1 MVRQRL
7 LQLIALVLPI
17 AAQTDPQQYLNS
29 NYSRAAK
36 ALRSAEQGDAVSQYD
51 FALICERGE
60 GLPKNHREALKWLRL
75 SANQGYAPAQ
85 LFMGFMYAS
94 GKGVAKDLTE
104 SRKWLQRAA
113 EQGDRTAQIYLKG
126 VSQACTTEE
135 DKTECPPR

>member
-17 AAQTDPQQYLNS
+17 AAQTDPQQYLKS

-60 GLPKNHREALKWLRL
+60 GLPKNHREALRWLRV

-85 LFMGFMYAS
+85 LFLGFMYAS

>member
-7 LQLIALVLPI
+7 FRVIALFLPI
-17 AAQTDPQQYLNS
+17 AAQTEPQAYLNS
-29 NYSRAAK
+29 SYSHALK

-60 GLPKNHREALKWLRL
+60 GLPKNHSEALKWLRL

-85 LFMGFMYAS
+85 LFLGFMYAS
-94 GKGVAKDLTE
+94 GKGVAKDFNE
-104 SRKWLQRAA
+104 SRRWLQRAA
-113 EQGDRTAQIYLKG
+113 EQGDRTAQLYLKG
-126 VSQACTTEE
+126 VSQACVTEE